1 MNNFTNFLNHL
12 NSFSNKQ
19 SIQED
24 GVCMHPSCF
33 RKMRNKQNWM
43 NYSDT
48 DSSMTR
54 IGKDIIG
61 NDTPI
66 KVGALAGAALG
77 GLAGPEGILP
87 GAGVGALGGVAY
99 NAIPHMINKFE
110 GDNPEYDTDFDR
122 VQKRTEQEEQKNRE
136 AVSKANPDLAAR
148 MQEDPRNRPGIG
160 KGIARAM
167 NDMSR
172 MQTKV
177 NAANI
182 NENTYRSIFLN
193 HLNSFSNNIQ
203 EQRKLTRYEQG
214 AIQRAKAKKQQ
225 AMAEL
230 DKTLDALPTRMPQKL
245 RVISPGTEIGPSSR
259 LLRAG
264 ESATETPPTQPAPAP
279 TQYPQ
284 STFANAEA
292 SRQTY
297 PSLGT
302 NPRDINGDFMVT
314 PGEMRYRS
322 WIRQGV

>member
-1 MNNFTNFLNHL
+1 MNNFT
-12 NSFSNKQ
+12 S
-19 SIQED
+19 
-24 GVCMHPSCF
+24 
-33 RKMRNKQNWM
+33 
-43 NYSDT
+43 
-48 DSSMTR
+48 
-54 IGKDIIG
+54 
-61 NDTPI
+61 
-66 KVGALAGAALG
+66 
-77 GLAGPEGILP
+77 
-87 GAGVGALGGVAY
+87 
-99 NAIPHMINKFE
+99 
-110 GDNPEYDTDFDR
+110 
-122 VQKRTEQEEQKNRE
+122 
-136 AVSKANPDLAAR
+136 
-148 MQEDPRNRPGIG
+148 
-160 KGIARAM
+160 
-167 NDMSR
+167 
-172 MQTKV
+172 
-177 NAANI
+177 
-182 NENTYRSIFLN
+182 FLN

-264 ESATETPPTQPAPAP
+264 ESATETPPIQPAPAP

>member
-1 MNNFTNFLNHL
+1 
-12 NSFSNKQ
+12 
-19 SIQED
+19 
-24 GVCMHPSCF
+24 
-33 RKMRNKQNWM
+33 M

-61 NDTPI
+61 NETPI
-66 KVGALAGAALG
+66 KTGALAGSVLG
-77 GLAGPEGILP
+77 GLIGGAVTAPIGGSGVIP
-87 GAGVGALGGVAY
+87 GTLLGGGLGALGGVAY
-99 NAIPHMINKFE
+99 NALPHMINKFE
-110 GDNPEYDTDFDR
+110 GDNPEYDTDFNR

-136 AVSKANPDLAAR
+136 DVSKANPDLAAR

-160 KGIARAM
+160 KGIAGAM

-177 NAANI
+177 NAASGNLK
-182 NENTYRSIFLN
+182 ENTYRSIFLN

-214 AIQRAKAKKQQ
+214 AIERAKAKK
-225 AMAEL
+225 AMAEKEL
-230 DKTLDALPTRMPQKL
+230 DKTLDALPSRMPQKL

-264 ESATETPPTQPAPAP
+264 ESATETPPTQPAPTP

-292 SRQTY
+292 SRQTF